1 MRWVVRGFG
10 LLALVAASTSC
21 GDVVRQGR
29 SPVYLVVELFQV
41 ASGGS
46 TSPTMHSA
54 PLLSDVRTKG
64 SIFDDVGEVT
74 LKISLK
80 DVGTGTTAPT
90 PSTNNEVTIDRYHVD
105 YMRADGH
112 NTQGVDIP
120 YSFDGAITGTVPANG
135 TLIIGFELVRHDAKL
150 ESPLMQLFS
159 NPSVLN
165 TIANVT
171 FYGHDQVGNTV
182 TVTGSVSVQ
191 FADFADPS

>member
-1 MRWVVRGFG
+1 M
-10 LLALVAASTSC
+10 
-21 GDVVRQGR
+21 
-29 SPVYLVVELFQV
+29 
-41 ASGGS
+41 
-46 TSPTMHSA
+46 
-54 PLLSDVRTKG
+54 RTKG

>member
-1 MRWVVRGFG
+1 
-10 LLALVAASTSC
+10 
-21 GDVVRQGR
+21 
-29 SPVYLVVELFQV
+29 
-41 ASGGS
+41 
-46 TSPTMHSA
+46 
-54 PLLSDVRTKG
+54 
-64 SIFDDVGEVT
+64 
-74 LKISLK
+74 
-80 DVGTGTTAPT
+80 
-90 PSTNNEVTIDRYHVD
+90 
-105 YMRADGH
+105 MRADGH
-112 NTQGVDIP
+112 NTQRFYIP